1 MSTSSTVVEES
12 HELEPHILAGRARA
26 CVILF
31 IISDVMSIMAILAAG
46 GYLSALNV
54 LNQYRLPGD
63 HPPSFVLGLI
73 VAIAVILSALTYYLW
88 GRGSTGDQRG
98 VGQLIFLVAA
108 FVLMIAA
115 TVIQFVMGLTL
126 GYAGNPFHAY
136 ESVMIL
142 VTWYSAIHFLL
153 ASIIGLLL
161 LGRLMR
167 GRLAGR
173 GYIVEATGY
182 WWYYTVLAGLLM
194 WVFSLVLA

>member
-26 CVILF
+26 AVILF
-31 IISDVMSIMAILAAG
+31 IISDLMSIMAVLAAG

-54 LNQYRLPGD
+54 LNQYRLPSD

-73 VAIAVILSALTYYLW
+73 VAIAIIVSAASYYGW
-88 GRGSTGDQRG
+88 GRGAVSDERG
-98 VGQLIFLVAA
+98 LGQVALLIVS
-108 FVLMIAA
+108 FVLMLAA
-115 TVIQFVMGLTL
+115 TVIQFIMGLTL
-126 GYAGNPFHAY
+126 GYAGDPYHAY

-153 ASIIGLLL
+153 AAIIGLLL
-161 LGRLMR
+161 IGRATR

-173 GYIVEATGY
+173 PWLVEASGY
-182 WWYYTVLAGLLM
+182 WWYYTVIAGLLM
-194 WVFSLVLA
+194 WIFTLVLI

>member
-26 CVILF
+26 AVILF
-31 IISDVMSIMAILAAG
+31 IISDLMSIMAVLAAG

-54 LNQYRLPGD
+54 LNQYRLPSD

-73 VAIAVILSALTYYLW
+73 VAIAIILSAVSYYVW
-88 GRGSTGDQRG
+88 GRGAGSDERG
-98 VGQLIFLVAA
+98 VGQVGLLIAA
-108 FVLMIAA
+108 FVLMLAA
-115 TVIQFVMGLTL
+115 TVIQFIMGLTL
-126 GYAGNPFHAY
+126 GYAGSPYHAY

-153 ASIIGLLL
+153 AAIIGLLL
-161 LGRLMR
+161 IGRAMR

-173 GYIVEATGY
+173 GFIVEASGY
-182 WWYYTVLAGLLM
+182 WWYYTVIAGLLM
-194 WVFSLVLA
+194 WIFTLVLI

>member
-26 CVILF
+26 AVILF
-31 IISDVMSIMAILAAG
+31 IISDLMSIMAVLAAG

-54 LNQYRLPGD
+54 LNQYRLPSD

-73 VAIAVILSALTYYLW
+73 VAIAIIVSAASYYVW
-88 GRGSTGDQRG
+88 GRGAVSDERG
-98 VGQLIFLVAA
+98 VGQVALLIVS
-108 FVLMIAA
+108 FVLMLAA
-115 TVIQFVMGLTL
+115 TVIQFIMGLTL
-126 GYAGNPFHAY
+126 GYAGDPYHAY

-153 ASIIGLLL
+153 AAIIGLLL
-161 LGRLMR
+161 IGRATR

-173 GYIVEATGY
+173 PWLVEASGY
-182 WWYYTVLAGLLM
+182 WWYYTVIAGLLM
-194 WVFSLVLA
+194 WIFTLVLI

>member
-26 CVILF
+26 AVILF
-31 IISDVMSIMAILAAG
+31 IISDLMSIMAVLAAG

-54 LNQYRLPGD
+54 LNQYRLPSD

-73 VAIAVILSALTYYLW
+73 VAIAIIVSAASYYVW
-88 GRGSTGDQRG
+88 GRGAVSDERG
-98 VGQLIFLVAA
+98 LGQVALLIVS
-108 FVLMIAA
+108 FVLMLAA
-115 TVIQFVMGLTL
+115 TVIQFIMGLTL
-126 GYAGNPFHAY
+126 GYAGDPYHAY

-153 ASIIGLLL
+153 AAIIGLLL
-161 LGRLMR
+161 IGRATR

-173 GYIVEATGY
+173 PWLVEASGY
-182 WWYYTVLAGLLM
+182 WWYYTVIAGLLM
-194 WVFSLVLA
+194 WIFTLVLI